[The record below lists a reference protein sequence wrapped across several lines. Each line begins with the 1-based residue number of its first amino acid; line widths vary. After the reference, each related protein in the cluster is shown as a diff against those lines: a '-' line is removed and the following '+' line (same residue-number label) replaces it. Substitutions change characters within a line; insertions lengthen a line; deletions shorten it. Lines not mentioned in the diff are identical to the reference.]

1 MTACK
6 HCIHYDVCLFRAEE
20 ETQMTVNECSHYAEL
35 TLIKMQAQNELAER
49 IKAYYNALKGTTASA
64 CVTYT
69 IDQIVRILNEKNKGG
84 DQT

>member
-6 HCIHYDVCLFRAEE
+6 HCIHYDVCLFRSDE
-20 ETQMTVNECSHYAEL
+20 ETQMTVNECSHYADL

-49 IKAYYNALKGTTASA
+49 IKAYYKALKGNTSSILV
-64 CVTYT
+64 CYT
-69 IDQIVRILNEKNKGG
+69 IDQIVRILNEKNKEG